1 MKRYTTRKRS
11 VKASDTVNTFGV
23 PENKLH
29 DAYVRSFVEA
39 GDADS
44 YDYVHFICAMIRE
57 MDVVQ
62 LRSVFKFASKFFTT
76 EQLHLVLSTCM
87 DELGWTPGSAYTLQD
102 FVQDQYGN

>member
-23 PENKLH
+23 SENKLH
-29 DAYVRSFVEA
+29 DAYVQSFVEA

-44 YDYVHFICAMIRE
+44 YDYVHFICSMIRE

-87 DELGWTPGSAYTLQD
+87 DELGWTPGSEYTLED
-102 FVQDQYGN
+102 FVKDAGL